1 LNLLLKKDLTF
12 SFFSFIIKF
21 KKLDYIKKEE
31 GKMNRQKNR
40 IAVAAEIEYLIEE
53 IYERLDCIRELLW
66 EVDDSLANRAESYW
80 LAHIDGALLNR
91 SGVGGSFITA
101 ADTLEELEEG
111 EKV

>member
-1 LNLLLKKDLTF
+1 
-12 SFFSFIIKF
+12 
-21 KKLDYIKKEE
+21 
-31 GKMNRQKNR
+31 MNRQENK
-40 IAVAAEIEYLIEE
+40 IAVAAEIEGLIEE

-66 EVDDSLANRAESYW
+66 ELDGSLANRAERYW

-101 ADTLEELEEG
+101 ADTLEELKEG

>member
-1 LNLLLKKDLTF
+1 M
-12 SFFSFIIKF
+12 S
-21 KKLDYIKKEE
+21 
-31 GKMNRQKNR
+31 RQENR

-66 EVDDSLANRAESYW
+66 EVDDSLADRAERYW

>member
-1 LNLLLKKDLTF
+1 
-12 SFFSFIIKF
+12 
-21 KKLDYIKKEE
+21 
-31 GKMNRQKNR
+31 MNRRENR

-101 ADTLEELEEG
+101 ADTLEELKEG

>member
-1 LNLLLKKDLTF
+1 
-12 SFFSFIIKF
+12 
-21 KKLDYIKKEE
+21 
-31 GKMNRQKNR
+31 MNRQENR

-66 EVDDSLANRAESYW
+66 EVDDSLADRAERYW
-80 LAHIDGALLNR
+80 LAHIDGALFNR
-91 SGVGGSFITA
+91 SGLGGSLITA

>member
-1 LNLLLKKDLTF
+1 M
-12 SFFSFIIKF
+12 S
-21 KKLDYIKKEE
+21 
-31 GKMNRQKNR
+31 RQENR
-40 IAVAAEIEYLIEE
+40 IAVAAEIEDLIEE

-66 EVDDSLANRAESYW
+66 EVDDSLADRAESYW